1 MVLREGGSWGVPWDG
16 AWSGL
21 EEGEEERGRKGSSWQ
36 QLRAMRATRVRSISQ
51 QRPHRLTISTSLL
64 LGQSRKSPLYRMKSG
79 NRIATVMIY
88 VSPHFGL
95 REAASVWTSVGFR
108 VNVVGEGC
116 GQP

>member
-1 MVLREGGSWGVPWDG
+1 MGAPGMVLWEGGSWGVPWDG
-16 AWSGL
+16 ARKGL
-21 EEGEEERGRKGSSWQ
+21 EEGEEERGRKGFSWQ
-36 QLRAMRATRVRSISQ
+36 QLRAMMSIRVRGVSQ

-95 REAASVWTSVGFR
+95 FLHL
-108 VNVVGEGC
+108 C
-116 GQP
+116 GHQ